1 MDASTKFG
9 VGLRSID
16 REAINNAKEKEKD
29 KIDRAK
35 ASIYAWDDARLQETA
50 VVKKRVTKA
59 AVTVQ
64 RFIRACISH
73 WQYFN
78 EERLPLLEELKDIE
92 RRRQE
97 EIIEV
102 EEYKKRGYEEAKFD
116 LEAEMAM
123 PKEQFEKCQKESREL
138 KQAIKDE
145 EQALIETEK
154 EIHLERQHAKKVGRE
169 KHEIESRHTM
179 SRLDVEIPALEAE
192 QKELKAVDDEFN
204 EILSA
209 LQAQLDDMEGSLQIE
224 IRHKKRLLRC
234 IAKMLKALE
243 AGGAK
248 SKLIN
253 SLKLII
259 KYKGE
264 ELPPKPEPAA
274 TEIQQTDGVAHT
286 SASDTPENKDHSEA
300 TSISL
305 GSVPENKDHS
315 EATSISLGSVPD
327 NKDHSE
333 ATSSS
338 AGSTAGDPKSPR
350 KGRRRSSSKVTKA
363 GEFSSEKAER
373 NAIRKMSD
381 SKAKMEE
388 IKKSVR
394 SSQDG
399 KPPVMDWSGHRKSI
413 MRSHSPIRESAK
425 KATRRKSREKV
436 EEGGFRWEDMQK
448 AERVEDKPGKG
459 KGLPRRAK
467 TLDSDVMKSKLRLKK
482 SEASFNWETMEPI
495 DHKSS
500 SKDKKTKE
508 NDKEKEKRGKS
519 KDKDQRTSKGRRD
532 SNVAKDG
539 HFSWA
544 FHAEKNK

>member
-1 MDASTKFG
+1 MDASAKFG
-9 VGLRSID
+9 VGLKSVD

-29 KIDRAK
+29 KIDRTK

-73 WQYFN
+73 WKYYN

-102 EEYKKRGYEEAKFD
+102 EEYKQRGYEEAKFD

-138 KQAIKDE
+138 KEAIKDE
-145 EQALIETEK
+145 EHALIETEK
-154 EIHLERQHAKKVGRE
+154 EINLERQHAKKLGRE
-169 KHEIESRHTM
+169 KHEIDSRHTM

-192 QKELKAVDDEFN
+192 QKELKAVDDEFK
-204 EILSA
+204 EILA
-209 LQAQLDDMEGSLQIE
+209 TLQAQLDDMEGSLQIE

-253 SLKLII
+253 NLKLII

-264 ELPPKPEPAA
+264 EPPPKPEPAA
-274 TEIQQTDGVAHT
+274 TATETQQTDGEVPT
-286 SASDTPENKDHSEA
+286 SSNSDAQKTEGVNEDEA
-300 TSISL
+300 PQVTDEECAL
-305 GSVPENKDHS
+305 E
-315 EATSISLGSVPD
+315 

-338 AGSTAGDPKSPR
+338 AGSTAGYPKSPR
-350 KGRRRSSSKVTKA
+350 KGRRRSSSNPTKA
-363 GEFSSEKAER
+363 SEGR
-373 NAIRKMSD
+373 NKSFD

-394 SSQDG
+394 SSQNG
-399 KPPVMDWSGHRKSI
+399 KPPVMDWGGHRKSI
-413 MRSHSPIRESAK
+413 MRSQSPSRESAK
-425 KATRRKSREKV
+425 KSASKSREKV

-448 AERVEDKPGKG
+448 VERVKSKTGKDI
-459 KGLPRRAK
+459 GLPRRAK
-467 TLDSDVMKSKLRLKK
+467 TLDSEVMKSKLRLKK
-482 SEASFNWETMEPI
+482 SEASFNWETMEPV
-495 DHKSS
+495 DYKSS
-500 SKDKKTKE
+500 SKFKKTKE
-508 NDKEKEKRGKS
+508 KDKEKDKRGKN
-519 KDKDQRTSKGRRD
+519 KDKDQRSSKGRRE